1 VRPDFLAMHHQYRA
15 KSTTMRGAEYAA
27 AIECYRPAS
36 HGWKVAL
43 VVAAVLV
50 LAAWSIK
57 P

>member
-1 VRPDFLAMHHQYRA
+1 MSDLLHQWHKQKARRFSQA
-15 KSTTMRGAEYAA
+15 PAEYAA

>member
-1 VRPDFLAMHHQYRA
+1 MIDITYHHARQRA
-15 KSTTMRGAEYAA
+15 KRFSQAPAEYAA

-43 VVAAVLV
+43 CVAAVLV

>member
-1 VRPDFLAMHHQYRA
+1 MSDLLHQWHKQKARRVA
-15 KSTTMRGAEYAA
+15 ASPIEYAA

-43 VVAAVLV
+43 CVAAVLV